1 MAFQTSVEQAMYGR
15 PFQRLFDAHEH
26 QADMEK
32 IRLAAKRA
40 LQIQSRN
47 KIQPASRRPDLLRN
61 TFRDQLR
68 GGDVLRQDEAEELFY
83 YPKTVAFSK
92 TATTGGQ
99 PLSTQSPSVLSP
111 MPIQSRLESKPVDV
125 EKPPMQTAS
134 AQEPVAEVAVRV
146 VEPKKKKNKKK
157 KEGKGLEELRDS
169 LVVRN
174 PKFHSEEKVIL
185 PKRMIPDAPEPFEGG
200 PLFPPKPRKY
210 RSRKRENRGKAQPT
224 TPRPPISDRRAH
236 MAWLAANPEQRA
248 AASARA
254 ANQAARDERPEKR
267 NS

>member
-146 VEPKKKKNKKK
+146 VEPKKKKKDKKK

-200 PLFPPKPRKY
+200 PLFPPPRKY
-210 RSRKRENRGKAQPT
+210 RNRKKRGKGSDELRG
-224 TPRPPISDRRAH
+224 TPRPPRSSRQYT
-236 MAWLAANPEQRA
+236 AWLVANATPEQRA
-248 AASARA
+248 ANPAFFGS
-254 ANQAARDERPEKR
+254 
-267 NS
+267 S